1 MGKRIPT
8 IILTG
13 FLGAG
18 KTTLLNRLIEHYQ
31 SQRTVLLINEFGQVG
46 IDGELLVAGNYDKIE
61 LNKGSLFC
69 ICVRTDFI
77 YEVER
82 IANELQPDL
91 LIVEATGIADTSEME
106 KMLGLPN
113 LIDKIHLQSCLC
125 LVDCQ
130 SFLKIKDNLLS
141 PATQVRSA
149 DLVLVNKIDLVSAEQ
164 VAAVVKAVREFSPDV
179 PIEFTTYAK
188 FPLETLHTLAHP
200 DLQPVA
206 ELGDGRPDLV
216 ASVTL
221 QHDGSFTA
229 EKWQEFITFIKPHIM
244 RFKGFVTI
252 DNTPFHVEATADSWL
267 LEPVKN
273 GAVGRNKLVL
283 IGRGFRESDVIAVF
297 EKAGLT

>member
-82 IANELQPDL
+82 IANEIQPDL

-164 VAAVVKAVREFSPDV
+164 VEAVVQAVREFSPDV
-179 PIEFTTYAK
+179 PIELTAYAE
-188 FPLETLHTLAHP
+188 FPMEALKTLAHP
-200 DLQPVA
+200 ELPPVA

-221 QHDGSFTA
+221 QHDGSLTA
-229 EKWQEFITFIKPHIM
+229 DKWNEFIVFIKPHIM

-252 DNTPFHVEATADSWL
+252 DNMPFHVEATADSWAIAPA
-267 LEPVKN
+267 EN
-273 GAVGRNKLVL
+273 GTVGRIKLVL
-283 IGRGFRESDVIAVF
+283 IGRGFRESEVMTQF
-297 EKAGLT
+297 EKALV